1 MIFYLFYISIAKD
14 SKRKTLYDIT
24 NIKRIDQNR
33 STSANAFTTSLV
45 NSVASNIPQANNN
58 VNSDT
63 SSTTKYSIPINKNN
77 TQELENSSFILK
89 KYEGSNI
96 DITNL
101 KENDSMLRL
110 HYKRKYNKDKWEDAY
125 YSNISNLK
133 DKMFSI
139 QQDSNGNKYVK
150 ADRKVLT
157 GNNPLIWEMQ
167 IEKYINDKIRNNQD
181 VNVIAPDGDILTIT
195 KDTAGKAKFRNYYID
210 KNGNKHYM
218 NNNEFYTKLSAEAH
232 IDELGSISKKINKKI
247 IPDYKNHNF
256 AINGFNYRTAFFED
270 FNGDYYKLTM
280 SVGTNGKI
288 NTIYNVGKLE
298 QRKRPVISGS
308 SVNNGAIGSL
318 TANNIPQTNNN
329 VNSGTSSTTKYSI
342 PTNKNN
348 TQIKGLDYSSFRILY
363 NLRDIQQSIS
373 EGINISHF
381 R

>member
-125 YSNISNLK
+125 YRNRSNLK

-318 TANNIPQTNNN
+318 TANNIPQKSNN
-329 VNSGTSSTTKYSI
+329 VNSDTSSTDKY
-342 PTNKNN
+342 
-348 TQIKGLDYSSFRILY
+348 Y
-363 NLRDIQQSIS
+363 
-373 EGINISHF
+373 
-381 R
+381 